1 MPPREIVWKE
11 EHALRGWGCSNCE
24 FIVFKPQ
31 PGRLLPDYVKELII
45 GFGKHD
51 CAALWFVKTK
61 RAELSMQEA
70 LCLDGSSYMAWSSST
85 ESVLET
91 SGRGS
96 TAEIQAGIAL
106 GS

>member
-1 MPPREIVWKE
+1 MLLVWGFLLATLRDSLQTRVGLQAE
-11 EHALRGWGCSNCE
+11 VLALRHQ
-24 FIVFKPQ
+24 VFVLQRRNRKR
-31 PGRLLPDYVKELII
+31 RLQLSV
-45 GFGKHD
+45 
-51 CAALWFVKTK
+51 WFVKTK

-85 ESVLET
+85 ESFLET